1 MVCRKEVENMK
12 RPISDKALM
21 KEASFW
27 DDLKRVIKENPVK
40 ACHK

>member
-1 MVCRKEVENMK
+1 MK
-12 RPISDKALM
+12 RPLSEKAVI

-27 DDLKRVIKENPVK
+27 EDLKRVMKENPVK

>member
-1 MVCRKEVENMK
+1 MK
-12 RPISDKALM
+12 RPLSEKALM

-27 DDLKRVIKENPVK
+27 GELKRIMKENPVK

>member
-1 MVCRKEVENMK
+1 MK
-12 RPISDKALM
+12 RPLSEKAVI

-27 DDLKRVIKENPVK
+27 GDLKRVMKENSVK